1 MRSGRIAKNVTLSG
15 PQKWKNGKI
24 IYMYAFGGCEKMM
37 NLVAKF
43 CDHFSVSLFLV
54 PHMLINFCWH
64 AACVGF
70 RTVDEKKIF
79 QCVNC

>member
-1 MRSGRIAKNVTLSG
+1 
-15 PQKWKNGKI
+15 
-24 IYMYAFGGCEKMM
+24 M
-37 NLVAKF
+37 NLIAKF

-64 AACVGF
+64 AACVDF

-79 QCVNC
+79 QCVICRPIPNVFVIDGIALGLYVEVSFG

>member
-1 MRSGRIAKNVTLSG
+1 
-15 PQKWKNGKI
+15 
-24 IYMYAFGGCEKMM
+24 MM

-79 QCVNC
+79 QCVICRPIPNVFVINGVAMGL

>member
-1 MRSGRIAKNVTLSG
+1 
-15 PQKWKNGKI
+15 
-24 IYMYAFGGCEKMM
+24 MM

-54 PHMLINFCWH
+54 PQMLINFCWH

-79 QCVNC
+79 QCVICRPIPNVFVINGIAMGL

>member
-1 MRSGRIAKNVTLSG
+1 MLNYVIFFDMDHMHTGFPMHLVT
-15 PQKWKNGKI
+15 
-24 IYMYAFGGCEKMM
+24 
-37 NLVAKF
+37 NLV
-43 CDHFSVSLFLV
+43 VNLV

-79 QCVNC
+79 QCVICRPIPNVFVINGIAMGL

>member
-1 MRSGRIAKNVTLSG
+1 MDLI
-15 PQKWKNGKI
+15 
-24 IYMYAFGGCEKMM
+24 
-37 NLVAKF
+37 AKF

-79 QCVNC
+79 QCVIGRPIPNVFVINGIAMGL